1 MLLIL
6 GCRRGGYEK
15 AVSAGVFALAC
26 LGGDIKG
33 RHMATAEEVGI
44 SEKIARGVDTVIPRQ
59 AFFVARRPQSG
70 KGQALRVLARARSL
84 DSVEAPH

>member
-1 MLLIL
+1 MMPVRKEERSNSLNL
-6 GCRRGGYEK
+6 GCSS
-15 AVSAGVFALAC
+15 SAINMVGTPWMVVQRSLS
-26 LGGDIKG
+26 
-33 RHMATAEEVGI
+33 TAFND
-44 SEKIARGVDTVIPRQ
+44 ARYCYPRQ